1 MDKPNRKQN
10 PRRKRLQPLKRTGR
24 TQFHRAHIPEL
35 INSPIPAPGLARLRT
50 WSSTAHER
58 HLAKSSS
65 HFLAGEPGSSPGSRR
80 TPSQGGRGE
89 CSNCVLILRF
99 RKLARACKAVHR
111 ACEQYPPSPTP
122 KLTRD
127 TTSPS
132 STWKQ
137 GQRPPA
143 RKHHSGKPPDPG
155 SQTPASQ
162 SGPTEDQSPQNSLPN
177 ADCADIEPARLKTE
191 SAIFAGLS
199 LSSVNTKTRGQFQ
212 TLATGASGSPCRTAG
227 SSNDREGYA
236 QSQKLSEVRPQ
247 VSV

>member
-35 INSPIPAPGLARLRT
+35 INSPIPAPGRARLRT

-111 ACEQYPPSPTP
+111 ACEQSTPQARHRSSPGTP
-122 KLTRD
+122 
-127 TTSPS
+127 
-132 STWKQ
+132 
-137 GQRPPA
+137 RPHRA
-143 RKHHSGKPPDPG
+143 PG
-155 SQTPASQ
+155 SKDSAPRLENITAVSRLTQDRKLRLLNQDRQKINRLRTHFRTQTA
-162 SGPTEDQSPQNSLPN
+162 PTSN
-177 ADCADIEPARLKTE
+177 RL
-191 SAIFAGLS
+191 
-199 LSSVNTKTRGQFQ
+199 
-212 TLATGASGSPCRTAG
+212 
-227 SSNDREGYA
+227 D
-236 QSQKLSEVRPQ
+236 
-247 VSV
+247 